1 MKLVDFPISFVFT
14 YTCLYFFTEVFDI
27 PFDMNDPQNL
37 IKFNVNQTGFYR
49 VNYPDFMWQRF
60 ASHLDDTGPS
70 AVSNTLCDS

>member
-14 YTCLYFFTEVFDI
+14 YACLYFFTEAFNI
-27 PFDMNDPQNL
+27 HLDMNDLQSL

-49 VNYPDFMWQRF
+49 VNYPDFVWQRF

-70 AVSNTLCDS
+70 AVSNFIRHS